1 MTDFHQYP
9 DNTGHFDIH
18 GGRFVSETLMSA
30 LEEIGANLYFG
41 KK

>member
-30 LEEIGANLYFG
+30 LENWSEFILR
-41 KK
+41 